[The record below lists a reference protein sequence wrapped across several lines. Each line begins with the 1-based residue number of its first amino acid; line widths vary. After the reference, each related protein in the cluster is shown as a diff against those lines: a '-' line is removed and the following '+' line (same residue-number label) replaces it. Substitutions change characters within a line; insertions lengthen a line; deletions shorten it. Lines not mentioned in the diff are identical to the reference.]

1 MPRATA
7 VTCVT
12 CALLAAVTP
21 PLLRAESTNA
31 VDVAALVV
39 AADATGTS
47 YYDGWALSG
56 LEAYDAN
63 CLKFNTLTPAADAL
77 VSTNY
82 PRAIVGLAVSLRCS
96 SVSPT
101 RFLAVIDSETG
112 VELARLAVPSA
123 KDKLQSQVLRFDEA
137 TGLRRFTLRLVGER
151 TTGVWGVGG
160 LSVIMADPV
169 ETPTGLCVLRP
180 GATRVELA
188 WTNSYTTV
196 SNEMTITRFVA
207 SDAGETTLFECGF
220 DNFSAAGNS
229 ALCIDRLPP
238 ELSGELI
245 YSPANTN
252 GICQISSGDKRGVLV
267 HEGFADYAG
276 IVLRLCIM
284 RYRSDYAKTKIR
296 WTDGSTTNDFSVIDL
311 LGTFTVVDVPL
322 DGIPGGARIMIGDD
336 TAQGSRRVW
345 LDSMAFVRAGSI
357 HEEVVGVRPFPASSG
372 AFKAVTM
379 NIGLP
384 PLAPETSYRVYLR
397 AYNRD
402 GDVSSGSAQVEF
414 TTEKPIPS
422 VFRLF

>member
-1 MPRATA
+1 M
-7 VTCVT
+7 CV
-12 CALLAAVTP
+12 ALASFASAAHL
-21 PLLRAESTNA
+21 PLFAASTND
-31 VDVAALVV
+31 VDVAALV
-39 AADATGTS
+39 AAANASGIS
-47 YYDGWALSG
+47 FCNGWTLSG
-56 LEAYDAN
+56 LESYNAN
-63 CLKFNTLTPAADAL
+63 CLKFNTIDDSLI
-77 VSTNY
+77 STNY
-82 PRAIVGLAVSLRCS
+82 QRAVVGLALSLRCS
-96 SVSPT
+96 STSPT
-101 RFLAVIDSETG
+101 RQLAVIDSESG
-112 VELARLAVPSA
+112 VELARFPTPTAA
-123 KDKLQSQVLRFDEA
+123 DKLQSQVLRIDEA
-137 TGLRRFTLRLVGER
+137 TALHRFMLKLVGER
-151 TTGVWGVGG
+151 TTGVWGVGS

-220 DNFSAAGNS
+220 DNFSAAGNP

-252 GICQISSGDKRGVLV
+252 SICQISSGDKRGVLL

-296 WTDGSTTNDFSVIDL
+296 WTDGSTTNDFAVIDL
-311 LGTFTVVDVPL
+311 MDVFTVVDVAL
-322 DGIPGGARIMIGDD
+322 EGIPGGARIMIGDD

-345 LDSMAFVRAGSI
+345 LDSMVFVRAGSI
-357 HEEVVGVRPFPASSG
+357 REEVVGVKAFPAPSG
-372 AFKAVTM
+372 PFEAGTM
-379 NIGLP
+379 DVGFP
-384 PLAPETSYRVYLR
+384 RLASETSHRVYLR
-397 AYNRD
+397 AYNQE
-402 GDVSSGSAQVEF
+402 GDVSSGSVQVDF
-414 TTEKPIPS
+414 TTAKPIPS

>member
-1 MPRATA
+1 MCVALAFLAGAAHLPLKA
-7 VTCVT
+7 VTTNDVDIA
-12 CALLAAVTP
+12 ALALAANKSVVMVDGWVLSGLDQYNDTCVKFDTIDDY
-21 PLLRAESTNA
+21 LESTN
-31 VDVAALVV
+31 
-39 AADATGTS
+39 
-47 YYDGWALSG
+47 
-56 LEAYDAN
+56 
-63 CLKFNTLTPAADAL
+63 F
-77 VSTNY
+77 
-82 PRAIVGLAVSLRCS
+82 PRAIVGLAVSVRCS
-96 SVSPT
+96 STSPT
-101 RFLAVIDSETG
+101 RSLYVYDDG
-112 VELARLAVPSA
+112 ARIATFPDCSA
-123 KDKLQSQVLRFDEA
+123 KDKLETRVFRFEESADV
-137 TGLRRFTLRLVGER
+137 RKFTLKLEGSGQ
-151 TTGVWGVGG
+151 TGNWGIGG

-207 SDAGETTLFECGF
+207 TDAGETILFECGF

-252 GICQISSGDKRGVLV
+252 SICQISSVDKRGVLL

-276 IVLRLCIM
+276 IVLRLSIM

-296 WTDGSTTNDFSVIDL
+296 WTDGSTTNDFAVIDL
-311 LGTFTVVDVPL
+311 MDVFTVVDVAL
-322 DGIPGGARIMIGDD
+322 EGIPGGARIMIGDD

-357 HEEVVGVRPFPASSG
+357 REEVVGVKAFPAPSG
-372 AFKAVTM
+372 PFEAGTM
-379 NIGLP
+379 DVGFP
-384 PLAPETSYRVYLR
+384 RLAPETSYRVYLR
-397 AYNRD
+397 AYNQE
-402 GDVSSGSAQVEF
+402 GDVSSGSVQVDF
-414 TTEKPIPS
+414 TTAKPIPS

>member
-1 MPRATA
+1 MSRAAITGA
-7 VTCVT
+7 T
-12 CALLAAVTP
+12 CALFAAVAP
-21 PLLRAESTNA
+21 SLLRAESTNA
-31 VDVAALVV
+31 VDIAALVV

-47 YYDGWALSG
+47 YCDGWTLSG
-56 LEAYDAN
+56 LESYDAN

-101 RFLAVIDSETG
+101 RFLAVIDSETD
-112 VELARLAVPSA
+112 VEIARFAAPSA
-123 KDKLQSQVLRFDEA
+123 KDKLEPQVLRFGEA
-137 TGLRRFTLRLVGER
+137 TGLRHFTLKLVGSGN
-151 TTGVWGVGG
+151 TGVWGVGG

-169 ETPTGLCVLRP
+169 ETPTGLRVLHT

-188 WTNSYTTV
+188 WTNSYSTV

-220 DNFSAAGNS
+220 DNFSAAGNP

-252 GICQISSGDKRGVLV
+252 SICQISSGDKRGVLL

-296 WTDGSTTNDFSVIDL
+296 WTDGSTTNDFAVIDL
-311 LGTFTVVDVPL
+311 MDVFTVVDVAL
-322 DGIPGGARIMIGDD
+322 EGIPGGARIMIGDD

-357 HEEVVGVRPFPASSG
+357 REEVVGVKAFPAPSG
-372 AFKAVTM
+372 PFEAGTM
-379 NIGLP
+379 DVGFP
-384 PLAPETSYRVYLR
+384 RLASETSHRVYLR
-397 AYNRD
+397 AYNQE
-402 GDVSSGSAQVEF
+402 GDVSSGSVQVDF
-414 TTEKPIPS
+414 TTAKPIPS